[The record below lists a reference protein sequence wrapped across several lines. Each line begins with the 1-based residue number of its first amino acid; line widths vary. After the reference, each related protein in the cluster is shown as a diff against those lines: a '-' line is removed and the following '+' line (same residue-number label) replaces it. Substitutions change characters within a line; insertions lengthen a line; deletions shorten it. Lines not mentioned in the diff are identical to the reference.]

1 MSVHQQRVGRRRVAA
16 GRGIAAA
23 AGDAC
28 VPVMRVV
35 RTGQVDEARRRRRT
49 GGRPRLAAERL
60 TRGEAARTAEQAV
73 RMPRLGE
80 PATVRRPALVEQVV
94 DDSPDVA
101 ERHRPH
107 LRVTHN
113 TPFRRPNFGRC
124 RSFLYT
130 HLTQLG

>member
-1 MSVHQQRVGRRRVAA
+1 VSVHQQRVGGRRVAA

-23 AGDAC
+23 GDGC

-49 GGRPRLAAERL
+49 GGRARLAAERL
-60 TRGEAARTAEQAV
+60 TRGEAARTAQQAV

-113 TPFRRPNFGRC
+113 TPFRRPVFGRWQL
-124 RSFLYT
+124 SFL
-130 HLTQLG
+130 HI